1 MEIDE
6 FRNFCLALPEVEE
19 SMPFGPNTLVFKV
32 HQKMFALTD
41 LNTFDS
47 INLKCDPDQAI
58 ELRDQFHGVRP
69 GYHMNKKH
77 WNTVAMRED
86 IPPRLLK
93 QWVLD
98 SYHLVIQ
105 KMSRKDQ
112 ERIKQKLEG

>member
-32 HQKMFALTD
+32 HHKMFALTD

-47 INLKCDPDQAI
+47 INIKCDPDQAI
-58 ELRDQFHGVRP
+58 ELRDQFPGVTA

-77 WNTVAMRED
+77 WNTVSTRQK
-86 IPPRLLK
+86 IPDRLLK

-105 KMSRKDQ
+105 KMNQKDR
-112 ERIKQKLEG
+112 ERIKQKLGG